1 LQNIDLLLTI
11 AEVAVAFMGFASL
24 VSILGQRSSRD
35 SAVVQ
40 AARLRGLITS
50 SLVVVA
56 FAFFPFVPHLFG
68 SSQLAVWRISSA
80 VLVVAGAGI
89 AGVAFGNIG
98 RVRRAGP
105 IPPGFA
111 WRGVVIGMI
120 LMVAEALLLG
130 NALGAFPVS
139 AAAIYIVSLLLLLGL
154 AGFMF
159 ANLLLSFLASH

>member
-1 LQNIDLLLTI
+1 
-11 AEVAVAFMGFASL
+11 
-24 VSILGQRSSRD
+24 
-35 SAVVQ
+35 
-40 AARLRGLITS
+40 
-50 SLVVVA
+50 
-56 FAFFPFVPHLFG
+56 
-68 SSQLAVWRISSA
+68 
-80 VLVVAGAGI
+80 VVAGAGI
-89 AGVAFGNIG
+89 AGVAFGNIE

-111 WRGVVIGMI
+111 WRGVVIGMT